1 MRLIGTAVALAA
13 ALVLATAGVA
23 DAKKGKRGGGAKTY
37 KFTIECPVASPVPW
51 TKGTCSAKGKN
62 IEAARATCQT
72 QNQFCYVRNVSK
84 AKAKGKKRK

>member
-23 DAKKGKRGGGAKTY
+23 DAKKGKRGGAKTY
-37 KFTIECPVASPVPW
+37 KFTVECPVMSPFPW
-51 TKGTCSAKGKN
+51 SKGTCSAKGKT

-72 QNQFCYVRNVSK
+72 QNQLCYIRNVSK
-84 AKAKGKKRK
+84 KKRK